1 MGGENETRAPPK
13 RKGDWFRTIWLW
25 FNCIIWCILT
35 GIPGILCILLVPF
48 IGLSAAQKL
57 TWRCSVVF
65 FKIVLWAAG
74 CPYSVSGL
82 ENLDLKKSYFF
93 ASNHESVF
101 DVPLLFSALPFWLIS
116 VAKKSLS
123 YIPIFGWAVA
133 CGGTVF
139 IDRKNTEKAILSMKK
154 AEESLRK
161 RPRSVLVVSR
171 FGLPWNFTKRL
182 MILHDI
188 IKHPNPNF
196 LALTVS
202 GGN

>member
-1 MGGENETRAPPK
+1 MERHDCTQLTAHQDHDWPGPAANKFVCCLSMSAENETRAPPK
-13 RKGDWFRTIWLW
+13 RKGDWFRTTWLW

-35 GIPGILCILLVPF
+35 GVPGILCILLVPF

-74 CPYSVSGL
+74 CPYTVSGL

-116 VAKKSLS
+116 V
-123 YIPIFGWAVA
+123 I
-133 CGGTVF
+133 
-139 IDRKNTEKAILSMKK
+139 
-154 AEESLRK
+154 
-161 RPRSVLVVSR
+161 RPLLFLFSDQHQISVLPISR
-171 FGLPWNFTKRL
+171 TVEIMALSLPLSF
-182 MILHDI
+182 
-188 IKHPNPNF
+188 P
-196 LALTVS
+196 S
-202 GGN
+202 